1 MTNKTVTEI
10 QFRQP
15 KVHFNKELVAYLDV
29 VLYGSL
35 KLRDIQL
42 CKNQDGQYYLT
53 FPSRRVAENQYYN
66 VFHPIDGTFRDSLTE
81 LAIKTF
87 KRVGFGHAVLR

>member
-1 MTNKTVTEI
+1 MTNKLVTEI

-15 KVHFNKELVAYLDV
+15 QVQFNKELVAYLDAV
-29 VLYGSL
+29 IYGSL

-42 CKNQDGQYYLT
+42 CRNQDGQYYLT

-66 VFHPIDGTFRDSLTE
+66 VFHPVDSSFRDSLTE
-81 LAIKTF
+81 LAVKAFRRI
-87 KRVGFGHAVLR
+87 GFGHAVIG